1 MMDQLRDTVE
11 AFSIQTVQIISVLN
25 EEMLARSIP
34 LHREHITVLL
44 LTLPHQEFS
53 VILQQL
59 LDFQSGNSSVVP
71 VLLPQRTIYLLHQGE
86 GR

>member
-1 MMDQLRDTVE
+1 MYFLEKCFVLLSRFTY
-11 AFSIQTVQIISVLN
+11 ISVLN
-25 EEMLARSIP
+25 EEMLAGSIP

-44 LTLPHQEFS
+44 LTLPHQEVS

-71 VLLPQRTIYLLHQGE
+71 VLLPQRTIHLLHQGE